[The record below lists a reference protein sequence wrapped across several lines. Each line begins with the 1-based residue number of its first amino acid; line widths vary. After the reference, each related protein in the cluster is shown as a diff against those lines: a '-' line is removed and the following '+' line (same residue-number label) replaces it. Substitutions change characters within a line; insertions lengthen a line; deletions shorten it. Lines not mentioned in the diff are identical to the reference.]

1 MGAWGHEVLCN
12 DRALDVMSSI
22 ENSKNIKGSIL
33 RLFQNKDSDY
43 IDEIVLG
50 CELVDISI
58 NGIDEEILGSTYN
71 YDDFF
76 NSLTNDLDL
85 KDKAIEMIKF
95 AQEND
100 DGWFPSVKK
109 ERADLLKRIEKR
121 LIGK

>member
-1 MGAWGHEVLCN
+1 MGAWGYEVLCN

-22 ENSKNIKGSIL
+22 EKSKNIKGSIL
-33 RLFQNKDSDY
+33 RLFQNSDY

-71 YDDFF
+71 YDEFF
-76 NSLTNDLDL
+76 KSLTNDLEL

-109 ERADLLKRIEKR
+109 ERTDLLKRIEKR
-121 LIGK
+121 LIEK

>member
-1 MGAWGHEVLCN
+1 MGAWGYEVLCN

-22 ENSKNIKGSIL
+22 EKSKNIKGSIL
-33 RLFQNKDSDY
+33 KLFQNKDSDY

-58 NGIDEEILGSTYN
+58 NGIDEKILGSTYN
-71 YDDFF
+71 YDKFF
-76 NSLTNDLDL
+76 KSLTNDLEL

-100 DGWFPSVKK
+100 NDWFPSVKK

-121 LIGK
+121 LIEK

>member
-1 MGAWGHEVLCN
+1 MGAWGYEVLCN
-12 DRALDVMSSI
+12 DRALDRMSSI
-22 ENSKNIKGSIL
+22 EKSKNIKGSIL
-33 RLFQNKDSDY
+33 KLFQDNDC

-58 NGIDEEILGSTYN
+58 NGVDEEILGSTYN
-71 YDDFF
+71 YNDFF
-76 NSLTNDLDL
+76 KSLTNELEL

-121 LIGK
+121 LIEK